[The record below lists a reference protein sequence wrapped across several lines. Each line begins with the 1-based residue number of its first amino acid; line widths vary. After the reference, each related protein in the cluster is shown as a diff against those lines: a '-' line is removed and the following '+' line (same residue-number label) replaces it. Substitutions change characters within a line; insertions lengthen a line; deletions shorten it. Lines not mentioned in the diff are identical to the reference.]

1 MKQYQKRERGLE
13 EELEKFMD
21 AFGDMRVSSK
31 CEEATLNVRNRI
43 KE

>member
-1 MKQYQKRERGLE
+1 MKQYQKRERVLE

-21 AFGDMRVSSK
+21 TFGDMKVTSR
-31 CEEATLNVRNRI
+31 CEEATHNVRNRI